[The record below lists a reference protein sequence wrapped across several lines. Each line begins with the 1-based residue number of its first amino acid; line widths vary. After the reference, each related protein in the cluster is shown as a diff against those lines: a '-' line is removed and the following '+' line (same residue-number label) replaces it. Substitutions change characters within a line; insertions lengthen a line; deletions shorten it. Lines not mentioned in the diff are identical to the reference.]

1 MELPVTR
8 RLKKK
13 GQISRMEE
21 HGARTGY
28 PMLQQV
34 KSVKPVPLLELAS
47 LVRGPLMNEISF
59 HSGEK
64 RI

>member
-1 MELPVTR
+1 
-8 RLKKK
+8 
-13 GQISRMEE
+13 MEE